1 MTTLTL
7 QQAFEA
13 CQKNET
19 AWLNRKAELA
29 AAEQEY
35 QEQVLAGDDRIP
47 DRMQTLR
54 DIIDVKKWEINQA
67 AGRYIRAHEAV
78 QRISIR
84 NRLNDF
90 MQAHGTELAATL
102 APELMGLSQQ
112 PALLTGHAL
121 DRSAHYLREA
131 LSVWLSTG
139 EEIHY
144 AAEDSD
150 ILTAIGFRSDAASR
164 VDNQEKYTP
173 AQSLIYARRRTEL
186 AAGSSAKNP
195 RKYRY
200 FSRIKPCIHRV
211 HGFACAFPSRHS
223 LRSPVPARP
232 EPPDAPA

>member
-47 DRMQTLR
+47 GRMQTLR

-67 AGRYIRAHEAV
+67 AGRYIRSHEAV

-102 APELMGLSQQ
+102 
-112 PALLTGHAL
+112 
-121 DRSAHYLREA
+121 
-131 LSVWLSTG
+131 STG
-139 EEIHY
+139 EEINY
-144 AAEDSD
+144 SAEDSD
-150 ILTAIGFRSDAASR
+150 ILTAIGFRPDAASR

-186 AAGSSAKNP
+186 AG
-195 RKYRY
+195 R
-200 FSRIKPCIHRV
+200 
-211 HGFACAFPSRHS
+211 
-223 LRSPVPARP
+223 
-232 EPPDAPA
+232 